1 MFQKTTIGVERCDPS
16 SEPQE
21 SQRAASSASRSVRRR
36 WRRAPALPGGRRTG
50 DREGVR
56 ARVCVGVSAGFS
68 GTCVRGGMCWGYT
81 RSRGNLSFAQA
92 EGACDSPPEIGREK
106 SWRQT
111 LGGQRE
117 GERRGGRETCY
128 TSHSRNSEAE
138 SKAKPGLDF
147 FLIGSKRGMKGKRS
161 SFLHWLH
168 ILRTHPKCY
177 F

>member
-16 SEPQE
+16 FEPQE

-36 WRRAPALPGGRRTG
+36 WRRAPALPGGRWTG

-92 EGACDSPPEIGREK
+92 EGACESPPEIGREK

-111 LGGQRE
+111 LGGWEARGKEKGGE
-117 GERRGGRETCY
+117 GEKRATHRTAEIQRQSRRQ
-128 TSHSRNSEAE
+128 N
-138 SKAKPGLDF
+138 LDW
-147 FLIGSKRGMKGKRS
+147 I
-161 SFLHWLH
+161 SF
-168 ILRTHPKCY
+168 
-177 F
+177 